1 MPHDWVTMPTVAT
14 VSPAVWLR
22 CTPHFHNKRRDAVF
36 AENEPDC
43 SLSFVSLYS
52 LPPQQLNPCF
62 ASEMNPVRFAETHVF
77 ASLPPLTKPSLQDAP
92 SLCCRHNRPILA
104 FVSSSVVLA
113 KEEALA
119 KQAFTCQRTGP
130 TISIPPLHV
139 QQKYQSTIAE

>member
-43 SLSFVSLYS
+43 SLPFVSLYS
-52 LPPQQLNPCF
+52 FPPQQLNPCC
-62 ASEMNPVRFAETHVF
+62 ASEMTPVRRAETHVF
-77 ASLPPLTKPSLQDAP
+77 APLPPLPKPSLQDAP
-92 SLCCRHNRPILA
+92 SLGCRRNRPILA
-104 FVSSSVVLA
+104 FVSSSVALA

-119 KQAFTCQRTGP
+119 KWAFTYQETG
-130 TISIPPLHV
+130 L
-139 QQKYQSTIAE
+139 